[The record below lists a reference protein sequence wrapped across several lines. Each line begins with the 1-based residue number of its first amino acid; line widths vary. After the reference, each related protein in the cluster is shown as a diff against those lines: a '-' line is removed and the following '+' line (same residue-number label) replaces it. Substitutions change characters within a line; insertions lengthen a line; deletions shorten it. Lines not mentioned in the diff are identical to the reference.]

1 VRRRH
6 PLGAARSHDLRADRL
21 SGPLDPADRSRL
33 EELLARHRFKPVHRL
48 GQNFLVDPGLA
59 DAVAEA
65 VGADADDEVLEVG
78 AGPGVLTVRLAAR
91 AGRVIAVELDRRLV
105 AILREVTT
113 GLANVEISAAD
124 VLKMP
129 LPPVP
134 IVAGNIP
141 YYLTGALLPKLLER
155 PDPPRRVSLVVQK
168 EVAQRWTRPGD
179 WSLATLA
186 VHLFAVPRLELELPR
201 DAFWP
206 APEVDSALVVMDVR
220 SRPAVPVDDLPGLLR
235 VAERIFQFRRKQL
248 GATLTRIAGPGAVER
263 LKSVG
268 IDPARRP
275 QTLSLEEWSSLYRAF
290 SGSGGKTA

>member
-1 VRRRH
+1 M
-6 PLGAARSHDLRADRL
+6 
-21 SGPLDPADRSRL
+21 
-33 EELLARHRFKPVHRL
+33 
-48 GQNFLVDPGLA
+48 
-59 DAVAEA
+59 
-65 VGADADDEVLEVG
+65 G
-78 AGPGVLTVRLAAR
+78 AGPGALTVRLAGQAR
-91 AGRVIAVELDRRLV
+91 RVVAVEIDRRLV
-105 AILREVTT
+105 AILREVTA
-113 GLANVEISAAD
+113 GLPDVEIRAAD

-129 LPPVP
+129 LPSVP

-168 EVAQRWTRPGD
+168 EVARRWTRPGD

-186 VHLFAVPRLELELPR
+186 VHLFAVPRLDLELPR

-235 VAERIFQFRRKQL
+235 LAERIFQFRRKQL
-248 GATLTRIAGPGAVER
+248 GAALTRIAGPGAAER
-263 LKSVG
+263 LESLG

-275 QTLSLEEWSSLYRAF
+275 QTLSLEEWSALYRAF
-290 SGSGGKTA
+290 SGTDGKTA